1 MGRLRNHLHLPH
13 DDFNVGIASDLGLGR
28 EMRKPV
34 VTLGSGFSAKVGT
47 AKSGKRRKR
56 PRAKQIDEAVRVLRA
71 ARARAVSSDGPEFH
85 LVSQEG

>member
-13 DDFNVGIASDLGLGR
+13 DDFNGGIASDLGLGR

-47 AKSGKRRKR
+47 AKSGKRRKK
-56 PRAKQIDEAVRVLRA
+56 AKSEA
-71 ARARAVSSDGPEFH
+71 D
-85 LVSQEG
+85 